1 MFPVMARLSC
11 LLESLDPT
19 RAGGFHVHVRRR
31 DSGPK
36 GSTLFR
42 LVVDKGKPDNLVSF
56 CMDGVRKISPTQF
69 EVRKTN
75 FEPRRDLPVL
85 IVEFYTTD

>member
-1 MFPVMARLSC
+1 MPSTDEHGVLAQAAAQGWGQGNAKNRGSN
-11 LLESLDPT
+11 S
-19 RAGGFHVHVRRR
+19 RRGPIR
-31 DSGPK
+31 D
-36 GSTLFR
+36 FR
-42 LVVDKGKPDNLVSF
+42 LVIDKGKAGSLVSF

-85 IVEFYTTD
+85 IAEFHQPE